1 MSFNV
6 HHLYVYMIES
16 IGKFW
21 LLRKRGID
29 LKKRSEKSIAELLI
43 EFIIFF
49 AVMFFTCTVGIIE
62 LLSEFDKIDGIFGW
76 IAISTI
82 YFGLLAGIIF
92 SIDKCFWL
100 YEQNKRFAGKLGFN
114 FPELE
119 PFYLKGKRIERLL
132 IITIL
137 LIFTMLYLVKIRVL
151 Q

>member
-1 MSFNV
+1 LENRDR
-6 HHLYVYMIES
+6 
-16 IGKFW
+16 KFVTQ
-21 LLRKRGID
+21 LLR
-29 LKKRSEKSIAELLI
+29 

-62 LLSEFDKIDGIFGW
+62 LLPEFDKIDGIFGW

-114 FPELE
+114 FPEIE
-119 PFYLKGKRIERLL
+119 PFYLKGERVRRLL
-132 IITIL
+132 IIVIL
-137 LIFTMLYLVKIRVL
+137 LVFIMLYLVKIHIL